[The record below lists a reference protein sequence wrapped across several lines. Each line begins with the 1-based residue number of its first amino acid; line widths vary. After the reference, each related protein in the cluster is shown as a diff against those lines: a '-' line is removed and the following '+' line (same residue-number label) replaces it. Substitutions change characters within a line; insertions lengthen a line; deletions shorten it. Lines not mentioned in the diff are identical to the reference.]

1 MNRRTFLCGLTL
13 GTLAAPLAAEAQQA
27 LLGAR
32 AARASETPAQF
43 DLVVRGGR
51 VIDPESG
58 FDEVRDIGI
67 RDGRIALIAKQKLVG
82 RKILDAFGSVVA
94 PGFIDLHSH
103 AVQLL
108 AARVQAHDGVTTA
121 LELEGGMLDV
131 PAFYDRIAS
140 RGWPI
145 NYGASASWALAR
157 LAAGKDVSPPTAASG
172 LASLAELELASPEQ
186 SERVRVHLERA
197 LDDGALGIGILLGY
211 APKTGYREF
220 ADINRWAAARGV
232 PTFTHV
238 RFHAQLEPQSAFE
251 AFQEA
256 IAVAAGTGVHLH
268 LCHVNSA
275 SGRMAPLVLADVA
288 KAQAQGLRVTVEA
301 YPYGAGAA
309 AIGAAFLR
317 DDELRRSG
325 MKKEDFTHDGKA
337 LTAEEFDRLR
347 TAAPRT
353 RIVVPFLYPDTDPKD
368 RAILD
373 ASILFPGGAI
383 ASDAQPW
390 RIEGRDALTFADIWP
405 LPEDALSHPRA
416 AGTFSRFLRIY
427 VRERQAISLRDALA
441 KTSLIP
447 ARILERSVPQMRRKG
462 RIAKGM
468 DADLVVFALATIADR
483 ATYEKPAQTSTGIRH
498 VIVAGVPVIENGIL
512 DPKSRPGQPVRRR
525 QAR

>member
-1 MNRRTFLCGLTL
+1 MMNRRTFLCGLPLVTL
-13 GTLAAPLAAEAQQA
+13 VAPLAVEVQQSRRFPA
-27 LLGAR
+27 LR
-32 AARASETPAQF
+32 AARASEASAQF

-51 VIDPESG
+51 IIDPESG
-58 FDEVRDIGI
+58 LDGVRDIGI
-67 RDGRIALIAKQKLVG
+67 RDGRIALIAKQKLAG
-82 RKILDAFGSVVA
+82 RKILEAFGLIVA

-121 LELEGGMLDV
+121 LELEGGVLDV
-131 PAFYDRIAS
+131 PAWYDRIAS

-157 LAAGKDVSPPTAASG
+157 LAAVKDMTPARLAASG
-172 LASLAELELASPEQ
+172 LASSAELADHELASPEQ
-186 SERVRVHLERA
+186 LERMRGHLERA

-211 APKTGYREF
+211 APKTGHREF
-220 ADINRWAAARGV
+220 ADVNRWAVTRGV

-238 RFHAQLEPQSAFE
+238 RFHSQLEPQSAFE

-256 IAVAAGTGVHLH
+256 LAVAAATGVHLH

-288 KAQAQGLRVTVEA
+288 KAQTQGLRVTVEA

-347 TAAPRT
+347 TAAPGT
-353 RIVVPFLYPDTDPKD
+353 RIIVPFLRLDTDPKD
-368 RAILD
+368 DAILD

-390 RIEGRDALTFADIWP
+390 RVGARVALTFADIWP
-405 LPEDALSHPRA
+405 
-416 AGTFSRFLRIY
+416 
-427 VRERQAISLRDALA
+427 
-441 KTSLIP
+441 
-447 ARILERSVPQMRRKG
+447 
-462 RIAKGM
+462 
-468 DADLVVFALATIADR
+468 
-483 ATYEKPAQTSTGIRH
+483 
-498 VIVAGVPVIENGIL
+498 
-512 DPKSRPGQPVRRR
+512 
-525 QAR
+525 